1 MNSNII
7 FIVGLMGS
15 GKTSVGKILAKK
27 VGRNFYDTD
36 QEIIKNEKLD
46 ISQIFNKYGE
56 DYFRELEHT
65 ILKKIISN
73 QGAIVS
79 TGGGIVLKKENVDIM
94 KDNGII
100 IFLNIDVE
108 TQIARIKNKKNRPL
122 LKNRN
127 LKGDLKN
134 MKNDRDKIYESISNF
149 KIDVSRITKYKA
161 IDDIQLYLNEENII

>member
-27 VGRNFYDTD
+27 VGRNFFDTD

-56 DYFRELEHT
+56 DYFRELEHA
-65 ILKKIISN
+65 ILKRIISN
-73 QGAIVS
+73 EGSIVS
-79 TGGGIVLKKENVDIM
+79 TGGGIVLKKENIDIM

-122 LKNRN
+122 LKNSN
-127 LKGDLKN
+127 LEDDLKN
-134 MKNDRDKIYESISNF
+134 MKNDRDKVYESISNL
-149 KIDVSRITKYKA
+149 KIDVSGVTKYKV
-161 IDDIQLYLNEENII
+161 IDDIQIYLNEKDII

>member
-27 VGRNFYDTD
+27 VGRNFFDTD

-134 MKNDRDKIYESISNF
+134 MKNDRDKIYESISNL
-149 KIDVSRITKYKA
+149 KIDVSGVTKYKV
-161 IDDIQLYLNEENII
+161 IDDIQIYLNEKDII

>member
-122 LKNRN
+122 LKNSN

-134 MKNDRDKIYESISNF
+134 MKNDRDKIYESISNL
-149 KIDVSRITKYKA
+149 KIDVSGVTKYKV
-161 IDDIQLYLNEENII
+161 IDDIQIYLNEKDII

>member
-27 VGRNFYDTD
+27 VGRNFFDTD

-73 QGAIVS
+73 EGSIVS
-79 TGGGIVLKKENVDIM
+79 TGGGIVLKKENIDIM

-122 LKNRN
+122 LKNSN
-127 LKGDLKN
+127 LEDDLKN

-149 KIDVSRITKYKA
+149 KVDVSRITKYKA

>member
-108 TQIARIKNKKNRPL
+108 TQI
-122 LKNRN
+122 
-127 LKGDLKN
+127 
-134 MKNDRDKIYESISNF
+134 
-149 KIDVSRITKYKA
+149 
-161 IDDIQLYLNEENII
+161 

>member
-122 LKNRN
+122 LKNSN
-127 LKGDLKN
+127 LKSDLKN
-134 MKNDRDKIYESISNF
+134 MKNDRDKVYESISNL
-149 KIDVSRITKYKA
+149 KIDVSGVTKYKV
-161 IDDIQLYLNEENII
+161 IDDIQIYLNEKDII

>member
-134 MKNDRDKIYESISNF
+134 MKNDRDKIYESISNL
-149 KIDVSRITKYKA
+149 KIDVSGVTKYKV
-161 IDDIQLYLNEENII
+161 IDDIQIYLNEKDII

>member
-27 VGRNFYDTD
+27 VGRNFFDTD

-56 DYFRELEHT
+56 DYFRELEHA

-73 QGAIVS
+73 EGSIVS
-79 TGGGIVLKKENVDIM
+79 TGGGIVLKKENIDIM

-108 TQIARIKNKKNRPL
+108 TQIARLKNKKNRPL
-122 LKNRN
+122 LKNSN
-127 LKGDLKN
+127 LEDDLKN

>member
-27 VGRNFYDTD
+27 VDRNFFDTD

-56 DYFRELEHT
+56 DYFRELEHA

-73 QGAIVS
+73 EGSIVS
-79 TGGGIVLKKENVDIM
+79 TGGGIVLKKENIDIM

-122 LKNRN
+122 LKNSN
-127 LKGDLKN
+127 LEDDLKN

-161 IDDIQLYLNEENII
+161 IDDIQLYLNEKNII